1 MTVYLLHSV
10 MEASLA
16 AVSSTLS
23 MSPHCRLSPHT
34 VMGPSVP
41 SVSFTLSWGH
51 QHCLA
56 LSVCF
61 TLSWGPHF
69 CLSHSHCLGAL
80 SAVCLVNS
88 LSSQTETLYPRN
100 TNSSSPWYSPY
111 FCLCEFSYKHLLQG
125 ESYRFCSFVTG
136 LFHWA

>member
-41 SVSFTLSWGH
+41 SVSFTLSWSPDYR
-51 QHCLA
+51 
-56 LSVCF
+56 LSPHTVM
-61 TLSWGPHF
+61 GP
-69 CLSHSHCLGAL
+69 
-80 SAVCLVNS
+80 
-88 LSSQTETLYPRN
+88 
-100 TNSSSPWYSPY
+100 
-111 FCLCEFSYKHLLQG
+111 
-125 ESYRFCSFVTG
+125 
-136 LFHWA
+136 